1 LRTDDE
7 GRPVSPDTYI
17 DDKIYSEE
25 EMVSLF
31 RKVNPGRKTR
41 AEMTDFFPPLTGQ
54 NADGYFIMFDRA
66 NPLGGE
72 PLPVGRV
79 GWKYLPEHKL
89 YLTTGIKVIDMYRG
103 MGLSRSLWQ
112 KRDSAIIKNTPAI
125 GMASNFSENWIKL
138 IQSEG
143 WKIDPPVESLPESIQ
158 DEVRETIEGEKPRRL
173 ISKNI
178 DMAMKK
184 AWDILKM
191 PKPYSGPDIRNEAQY
206 EAASL
211 EDRRGWHRQQEGAYN
226 ARLKVLQR
234 NHSVDLTDTEHPI
247 YQEMKQYQ
255 DLRAF
260 HSRQRQRLGK
270 CLRLGKTECNDY
282 YSQELEG
289 DNRQKQK
296 FRTTPM
302 GKRDPYVELS
312 LEAYNDLTN
321 EQKLKYHGG
330 MTKRGIEEEFHK
342 RMYARIYQ
350 KSNLPT
356 FPSSK
361 HGGEPVIFNVEYT
374 KEEYENMNEKDKQKY
389 HRNMASRATNLGD
402 IALGKFHSKM
412 YARIYQKSK
421 LPVYYSPEEVA
432 GTVPGERGHK
442 YTSEEYQNMDKDS
455 KRKYHQTMEHRARKE
470 GDIETSKFHKK
481 MTNRLRYNSPLP
493 DYFSPEH
500 EQEEE

>member
-1 LRTDDE
+1 LKKELGTDAKGNYLPLRTDDE

-79 GWKYLPEHKL
+79 GWKYLQKHKL
-89 YLTTGIKVIDMYRG
+89 YLTTGIKIIDMYRG
-103 MGLSRSLWQ
+103 MGLSRSLWR
-112 KRDSAIIKNTPAI
+112 KRDSDIIKNTPAI
-125 GMASNFSENWIKL
+125 GMASNFSESWIKL

-184 AWDILKM
+184 AWEILKM
-191 PKPYSGPDIRNEAQY
+191 PYVYRGPDIRNEAQY

-211 EDRRGWHRQQEGAYN
+211 EGRMLWHSSQAKGYDT
-226 ARLKVLQR
+226 RLRALRSQYTVE
-234 NHSVDLTDTEHPI
+234 LTDTKHPI

-255 DLRAF
+255 DLRNF
-260 HSRQRQRLGK
+260 HGRQRQRLKK
-270 CLRLGKTECNDY
+270 CIDLGKTECNDF
-282 YSQELEG
+282 YSLELEG
-289 DNRQKQK
+289 NNRSMKRL
-296 FRTTPM
+296 RTTPT
-302 GKRDPYVELS
+302 GKLDPYVELS

-321 EQKLKYHGG
+321 EQKARYHVG
-330 MTKRGIEEEFHK
+330 MRTRGIDTAFHA
-342 RMYARIYQ
+342 RMRHRLIIPSRSDQ
-350 KSNLPT
+350 PT
-356 FPSSK
+356 FPSPK
-361 HGGEPVIFNVEYT
+361 YDEGKIHRRDYT
-374 KEEYENMNEKDKQKY
+374 KEQYLNMSNDEKRNYHNRMRQRRHLDSSLKEWHNEMFRRLKNNRDLPNY
-389 HRNMASRATNLGD
+389 H
-402 IALGKFHSKM
+402 
-412 YARIYQKSK
+412 
-421 LPVYYSPEEVA
+421 
-432 GTVPGERGHK
+432 
-442 YTSEEYQNMDKDS
+442 
-455 KRKYHQTMEHRARKE
+455 
-470 GDIETSKFHKK
+470 
-481 MTNRLRYNSPLP
+481 
-493 DYFSPEH
+493 SPEH
-500 EQEEE
+500 EQEEQ

>member
-1 LRTDDE
+1 MKKELGTDAKGNYLPLRTDDE

-79 GWKYLPEHKL
+79 GWKYLEEHKL

-158 DEVRETIEGEKPRRL
+158 DEVKETIEGEKPRRL

-184 AWDILKM
+184 AWEILKM
-191 PKPYSGPDIRNEAQY
+191 PRPRSSPDIRNEAQY
-206 EAASL
+206 NAS
-211 EDRRGWHRQQEGAYN
+211 
-226 ARLKVLQR
+226 
-234 NHSVDLTDTEHPI
+234 
-247 YQEMKQYQ
+247 
-255 DLRAF
+255 
-260 HSRQRQRLGK
+260 
-270 CLRLGKTECNDY
+270 
-282 YSQELEG
+282 
-289 DNRQKQK
+289 
-296 FRTTPM
+296 
-302 GKRDPYVELS
+302 
-312 LEAYNDLTN
+312 
-321 EQKLKYHGG
+321 
-330 MTKRGIEEEFHK
+330 
-342 RMYARIYQ
+342 
-350 KSNLPT
+350 
-356 FPSSK
+356 
-361 HGGEPVIFNVEYT
+361 
-374 KEEYENMNEKDKQKY
+374 
-389 HRNMASRATNLGD
+389 
-402 IALGKFHSKM
+402 
-412 YARIYQKSK
+412 
-421 LPVYYSPEEVA
+421 
-432 GTVPGERGHK
+432 
-442 YTSEEYQNMDKDS
+442 
-455 KRKYHQTMEHRARKE
+455 
-470 GDIETSKFHKK
+470 
-481 MTNRLRYNSPLP
+481 
-493 DYFSPEH
+493 
-500 EQEEE
+500 